1 MDVPTDKPWRD
12 PFLAAA
18 FSGWGDA
25 SNVATTCAAFLLQNR
40 EVTRAL
46 EFDPEEYFVLT
57 ETRPWVRVGD
67 DGERRIQWPTLA
79 VMSGLGEPRDAAV
92 LIGPEPQLRWRRFA
106 GEVAAFWRARGQGG
120 PVVLLGA
127 FLAGVSHASPVVLT
141 GFATA
146 PELRARLAELGIQA
160 SGYEGPTSCHSVLA
174 GAFKAEGV
182 PCLSIW
188 AAVPHYVGAMPNPK
202 ACVALLRAV
211 DAVLRLGLDLRDLD
225 DAARTFET
233 QVSLAMT
240 RSGQTLALASGQE
253 PESKPSDPSPG
264 DDPLPPAD
272 ELLRG
277 VEEFLRKNRPEH

>member
-1 MDVPTDKPWRD
+1 MDVPTGWPWRD
-12 PFLAAA
+12 PFLVAA

-25 SNVATTCAAFLLQNR
+25 SNVATSCAAFLLQKR
-40 EVTRAL
+40 EVARAL

-127 FLAGVSHASPVVLT
+127 FLASVSHAAPVVLT
-141 GFATA
+141 GFGTT
-146 PELRARLAELGIQA
+146 PELRARLAELGVHA

-174 GAFKAEGV
+174 DRFKAAGV

-202 ACVALLRAV
+202 ACAALLRAV
-211 DAVLRLGLDLRDLD
+211 DALLGLGLDLRDLD

-233 QVSLAMT
+233 QLGLAIS
-240 RSGQTLALASGQE
+240 RAGGPLALTSGPE
-253 PESKPSDPSPG
+253 PEAKRPDPSPG
-264 DDPLPPAD
+264 DEPLPPAD

-277 VEEFLRKNRPEH
+277 VEEFLRKHRPEH